1 MLFFLCTIVVN
12 KVENIVSVLFSN
24 YVFLAVRGALVVTC
38 YRRCV
43 AYSFLQLNSLL
54 EVTFYGDF
62 CRDVIEIIKIHTS
75 ILVLLA
81 KSIQCVISKM
91 LDFSLEAALKRRK
104 MPQFRNIQNAAQVHK
119 Y

>member
-1 MLFFLCTIVVN
+1 MCFLQLEVH
-12 KVENIVSVLFSN
+12 FW
-24 YVFLAVRGALVVTC
+24 FTC

-81 KSIQCVISKM
+81 KSIQCLISKM

-104 MPQFRNIQNAAQVHK
+104 MPQFRNIQKAAQVHK